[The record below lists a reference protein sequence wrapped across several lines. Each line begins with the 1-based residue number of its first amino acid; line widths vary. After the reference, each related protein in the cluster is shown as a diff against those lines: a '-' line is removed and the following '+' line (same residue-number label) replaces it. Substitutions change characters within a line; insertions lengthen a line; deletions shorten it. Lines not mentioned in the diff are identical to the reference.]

1 MPKGIR
7 LVYTDEMVAFLHEHK
22 TMLRQEMTDLFN
34 KTFSTDISR
43 RVLNRKCERIGALT
57 GRTGRIEK
65 GNKPWNTGT
74 KGLLKANVTTFKKGN
89 KPHNCRPV
97 GSERITKDGYVELKI
112 AEPNVFKLKQ
122 RHIWEQAHGP
132 IPKGHVIVFKNTDK
146 KDCRIENL
154 EIITRGELARLNQ
167 SYSRMVN
174 PETNVACIAMAK
186 IKSRVHKF
194 EKEKLK

>member
-22 TMLRQEMTDLFN
+22 TMLREEMTSLFN
-34 KTFSTDISR
+34 EKFGTNISR

-74 KGLLKANVTTFKKGN
+74 KGLMKANVTTFKKGN
-89 KPHNCRPV
+89 KPCNVKPV
-97 GSERITKDGYVELKI
+97 GYERITKDGYIEVKI
-112 AEPNVFKLKQ
+112 SEPNVFEMKH
-122 RHIWEQAHGP
+122 RHIWQLAHGP
-132 IPKGHVIVFKNTDK
+132 IPKGHVIVFKNTNK
-146 KDCRIENL
+146 QDCRIENL

-167 SYSRMVN
+167 SYKHLVT
-174 PETNVACIAMAK
+174 PETNEACVAMAK
-186 IKSRVHKF
+186 IKHRVHQF
-194 EKEKLK
+194 EKGKI